1 MRFSVCPHPVGAL
14 VGVVGACMLFTIS
27 CTTVHP
33 ITSDDLTGPNPPHQV
48 KVTLADDRSVVVLHD
63 PHVTGDTLVGSAKGA
78 RRTILLSDVYG
89 MTDKQTSTGKTALLV
104 LGGGAAAALFT
115 EVILSDGGPPGAI
128 PRCCPGCNT
137 VTGSYDGQTTFSC

>member
-1 MRFSVCPHPVGAL
+1 MRSLGSLFPIGAVAAL
-14 VGVVGACMLFTIS
+14 AGGCVVLAIS

-48 KVTLADDRSVVVLHD
+48 RVTMADDRSVLVLHD

-78 RRTILLSDVYG
+78 RQAILLSDVYG
-89 MTDKQTSTGKTALLV
+89 MTDNQTSAGKTALLV

-115 EVILSDGGPPGAI
+115 AVVLSNGGPPGDL
-128 PRCCPGCNT
+128 PRCCPGCNYL
-137 VTGSYDGQTTFSC
+137 VGYDNGQPIYYC

>member
-1 MRFSVCPHPVGAL
+1 MRFSVCPYPIGAL

-104 LGGGAAAALFT
+104 LGEGRGGFVHRGDPVEWRPARRGAAMLPGMQLFSG
-115 EVILSDGGPPGAI
+115 L
-128 PRCCPGCNT
+128 
-137 VTGSYDGQTTFSC
+137 

>member
-1 MRFSVCPHPVGAL
+1 
-14 VGVVGACMLFTIS
+14 MLFTIS

-33 ITSDDLTGPNPPHQV
+33 ITSDDLTGPNPPRQV

-78 RRTILLSDVYG
+78 RQAILLSDVYG
-89 MTDKQTSTGKTALLV
+89 MTDKQGSAGKTALLV

-115 EVILSDGGPPGAI
+115 GVILSNGGPPGEGT
-128 PRCCPGCNT
+128 RCCPGCNYL
-137 VTGSYDGQTTFSC
+137 VSDYNGVPVWFC